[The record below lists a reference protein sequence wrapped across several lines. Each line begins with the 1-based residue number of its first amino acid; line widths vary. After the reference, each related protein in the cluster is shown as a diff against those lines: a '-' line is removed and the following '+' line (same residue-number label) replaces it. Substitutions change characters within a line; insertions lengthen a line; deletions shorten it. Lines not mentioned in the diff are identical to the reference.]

1 MTSRGVSSNAIIIGS
16 FSQFTAVSRAMTH
29 YRHHEA
35 GRLLIYINATHDGR
49 WLLRAWRGNICGTD
63 PPCALSLFPIASRE

>member
-1 MTSRGVSSNAIIIGS
+1 
-16 FSQFTAVSRAMTH
+16 MTH